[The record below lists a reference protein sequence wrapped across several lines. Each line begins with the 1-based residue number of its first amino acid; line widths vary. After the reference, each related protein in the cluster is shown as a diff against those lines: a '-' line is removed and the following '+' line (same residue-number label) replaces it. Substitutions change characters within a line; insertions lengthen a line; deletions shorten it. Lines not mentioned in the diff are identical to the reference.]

1 MALKLPFGPSN
12 PPRLV
17 VRTLVATS
25 AAIALVLVAVFVVLS
40 MDASRRVEGAAVDTL
55 DASERIFAELER
67 HRQEESLIKLNALAE
82 HPGLIAGIAGF
93 KAADAA
99 DAATLPH

>member
-25 AAIALVLVAVFVVLS
+25 AAIALVLVTVFVVLS
-40 MDASRRVEGAAVDTL
+40 MDASRRIEAAAVDTL

-67 HRQEESLIKLNALAE
+67 RRQEESLIKLNALAE
-82 HPGLIAGIAGF
+82 HPGLIAAVSSYRPG
-93 KAADAA
+93 DEPSR
-99 DAATLPH
+99 TVL